1 MPEDINYSRGESMR
15 SILTFISFL
24 VFALAYAEP
33 SHAQNQGSE
42 ARHTS
47 APATS
52 RYEIIATTS
61 GVDVVLKLDKFTGEV
76 FELTGSKAL
85 VKNKDEQ
92 HAWQR
97 TKRLPHTDKDK
108 DQTTGEVNYQ
118 IYTGGQNGI
127 YTYLIN
133 IGTGATWILAREEGK
148 EELYWYPLK
157 HQ

>member
-1 MPEDINYSRGESMR
+1 MPEDINDSRGESMR
-15 SILTFISFL
+15 GILTFISFL

-33 SHAQNQGSE
+33 SHAQNLGFE

-47 APATS
+47 APAVS
-52 RYEIIATTS
+52 RYEIISTTS
-61 GVDVVLKLDKFTGEV
+61 GVIAVLKLDKYTGEV
-76 FELTGSKAL
+76 FELARNKAL
-85 VKNKDEQ
+85 VRNKDEQ

-97 TKRLPHTDKDK
+97 TKRLPHTDREK

-118 IYTGGQNGI
+118 IYTGDQEGI

-133 IGTGATWILAREEGK
+133 LGTGATWVLAREEGK
-148 EELYWYPLK
+148 EELYWYPIK